1 MSKRIRGQFILTKD
15 HFKYLKE
22 RFTDEEIDERIYKD
36 LVCKAVQQ
44 EFSLEELKEIFHLEK
59 EIEGDPISQGDIYS
73 IEYNT
78 KGE

>member
-1 MSKRIRGQFILTKD
+1 MSKRIRGQFILTKE
-15 HFKYLKE
+15 HSKYLKE
-22 RFTDEEIDERIYKD
+22 NFTNEEIDERIYKD

-59 EIEGDPISQGDIYS
+59 EIEGDQISHGDIYS
-73 IEYNT
+73 IEYKP